1 MEWLHE
7 RLDKRYGLIL
17 IIPALPEKVLVGAN
31 DDDIIEKRRVGFQN
45 FVDRICRHPIL
56 STSSVWKLFITE
68 TDEKACS
75 FMYFTF
81 AFTKF

>member
-1 MEWLHE
+1 M
-7 RLDKRYGLIL
+7 IL

-68 TDEKACS
+68 TDEKAC
-75 FMYFTF
+75 TF
-81 AFTKF
+81 YVHSHLQNFNKIRIKLLS